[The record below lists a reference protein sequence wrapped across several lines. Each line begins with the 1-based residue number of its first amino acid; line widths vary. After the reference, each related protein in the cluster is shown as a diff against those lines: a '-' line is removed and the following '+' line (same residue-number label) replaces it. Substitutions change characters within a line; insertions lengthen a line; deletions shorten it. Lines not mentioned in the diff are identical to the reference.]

1 MKEMLKQLR
10 RIEKKLNGI
19 AGALEDRGFTDL
31 QNKID
36 EAATPLADLIAEL
49 EDLEDEVREAA

>member
-10 RIEKKLNGI
+10 RIDKKLNGI

-31 QNKID
+31 QDKID
-36 EAATPLADLIAEL
+36 EAATPLLT
-49 EDLEDEVREAA
+49 